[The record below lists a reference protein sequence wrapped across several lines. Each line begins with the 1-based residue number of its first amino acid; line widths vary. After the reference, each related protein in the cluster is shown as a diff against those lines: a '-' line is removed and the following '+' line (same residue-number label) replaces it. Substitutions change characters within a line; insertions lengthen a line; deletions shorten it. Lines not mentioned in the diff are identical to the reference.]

1 MRFSQVDF
9 VDDSEVSAALF
20 GTVERWA
27 REKGC
32 DQVHGPLG
40 FTDCDREGMLVD
52 GFDRRSLFFTNYN
65 APYYPEHLTRLGY
78 RKDVDWI
85 EYRIAVPEP
94 GGMEAERLHK
104 LSQYILKRKNLH
116 VATLHHKS
124 EYGPY
129 VRQVFELINAAYA
142 PLYGVVELSD
152 AQIERYA
159 KKFIPLVDPEF
170 VCFVLDEQENLVA
183 FGVTTLDPSVALKH
197 SDGRLFPFG
206 WAGVLNDLHHGDTL
220 IMLLT
225 AVRPDLQTEGIN
237 AVMMDHV
244 CQSCN
249 RHGVQFAETGPMLEK
264 NDHILAQW
272 KRLDKEQHKRR
283 RCFIKDLDHDVN
295 AANAAAAAAEE
306 AECAQ

>member
-1 MRFSQVDF
+1 
-9 VDDSEVSAALF
+9 
-20 GTVERWA
+20 
-27 REKGC
+27 
-32 DQVHGPLG
+32 
-40 FTDCDREGMLVD
+40 MLVE

-65 APYYPEHLTRLGY
+65 APYYLEHLTRLGY

-85 EYRIAVPEP
+85 EYRITVPVP
-94 GGMEAERLHK
+94 GSAEAERLHK
-104 LSQYILKRKNLH
+104 LSEFILKRKNLH
-116 VATLHHKS
+116 VATVHHKS
-124 EYGPY
+124 EYGPF
-129 VRQVFELINAAYA
+129 VRQVFELVNAAYA

-159 KKFIPLVDPEF
+159 NKFIPLVDPEF

-183 FGVTTLDPSVALKH
+183 FGVTTLDPSPALKH

-206 WAGVLNDLHHGDTL
+206 WAEMLNDLHHGDTL

-249 RHGVQFAETGPMLEK
+249 RHGVQFAETGPMLEL
-264 NDHILAQW
+264 NEHILAQW
-272 KRLDKEQHKRR
+272 KRLEKEQHKRR
-283 RCFIKDLDHDVN
+283 RCFIKDLNHDVN
-295 AANAAAAAAEE
+295 AANTAAAAQAEAPEQTPAAES
-306 AECAQ
+306 AE